1 MLSRLQCWEAV
12 LVEPSLAIAG
22 GIGVQNYGALVTSVR
37 RALNLNNG
45 RSGLREVE
53 GSLHGF

>member
-1 MLSRLQCWEAV
+1 MLSKLQHWEV
-12 LVEPSLAIAG
+12 FLVEPSLAIAV

-37 RALNLNNG
+37 KTFNWNNR

-53 GSLHGF
+53 RSLYGF